1 MAKGDAEDPAGGL
14 LRLLAEER
22 RRIQIAIKV
31 ADDFKMSAGQ
41 RCAAPIG
48 PCPHSSRCLCCCL
61 WLAARARTRRA
72 CSLTQASLAVT
83 ETDEAKLTD
92 QLQREGEELDKL
104 ESAMSAGKQQLETL
118 RAQIAEK
125 KGQDAPVSKKPNAA
139 AVLDPEAEQ
148 WLEENLGELKRGIRD
163 QRERLQSILRE
174 AETCEQSVSSVARLR
189 TQIQTIRNKIPFSRL
204 ALEDIQGKIK
214 TQTEILAT
222 L

>member
-1 MAKGDAEDPAGGL
+1 MANGDAEDPAGGL

-48 PCPHSSRCLCCCL
+48 PCPHSMRCLCCRL

-72 CSLTQASLAVT
+72 CSLTQTSSAAT
-83 ETDEAKLTD
+83 ETDEAKLTA
-92 QLQREGEELDKL
+92 QLQKEGEELDKL

-125 KGQDAPVSKKPNAA
+125 KGPDAPASKTPNA
-139 AVLDPEAEQ
+139 
-148 WLEENLGELKRGIRD
+148 
-163 QRERLQSILRE
+163 SM
-174 AETCEQSVSSVARLR
+174 
-189 TQIQTIRNKIPFSRL
+189 
-204 ALEDIQGKIK
+204 
-214 TQTEILAT
+214 
-222 L
+222 

>member
-1 MAKGDAEDPAGGL
+1 MANGDAEDPAGGL

-41 RCAAPIG
+41 RCAAPI
-48 PCPHSSRCLCCCL
+48 
-61 WLAARARTRRA
+61 
-72 CSLTQASLAVT
+72 
-83 ETDEAKLTD
+83 ETDEAKLTA
-92 QLQREGEELDKL
+92 QLQKEGEELDKL

-125 KGQDAPVSKKPNAA
+125 KGQDAPASKKPNAA

-163 QRERLQSILRE
+163 QRERLQAILRE

-204 ALEDIQGKIK
+204 ALEDIEGKIK